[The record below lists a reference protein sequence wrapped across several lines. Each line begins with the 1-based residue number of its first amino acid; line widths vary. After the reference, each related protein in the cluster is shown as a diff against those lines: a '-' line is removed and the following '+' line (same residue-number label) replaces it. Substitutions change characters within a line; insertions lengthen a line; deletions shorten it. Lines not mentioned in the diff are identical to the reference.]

1 MEKRN
6 IDILAGLILTSIF
19 FIIGGIHLYLSII
32 EDNKLEEKL
41 SKEYQPLKVEEY
53 VDNSVITTYYP
64 DSWKGGGGIQ
74 FIKLDN
80 GKSYLIWTLKAL
92 TSDDVWFGNIVKPGV
107 RLKKNVHS
115 DTLTVITNNGEDKYL
130 ISGN

>member
-1 MEKRN
+1 MKERN
-6 IDILAGLILTSIF
+6 INILASLILTSIF

-32 EDNKLEEKL
+32 EENKLQEKL

-64 DSWKGGGGIQ
+64 DGWVGGGGIQ

-80 GKSYLIWTLKAL
+80 GKSYLIWTLKDL
-92 TSDDVWFGNIVKPGV
+92 TSDVWFGNIVKPGV
-107 RLKKNVHS
+107 RLKKNAHS
-115 DTLTVITNNGEDKYL
+115 DTLTVITNNGEYKYL
-130 ISGN
+130 ISGD